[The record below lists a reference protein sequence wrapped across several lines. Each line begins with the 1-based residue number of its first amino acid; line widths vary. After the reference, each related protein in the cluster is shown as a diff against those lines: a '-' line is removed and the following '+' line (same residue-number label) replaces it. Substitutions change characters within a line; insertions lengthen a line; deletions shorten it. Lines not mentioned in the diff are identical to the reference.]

1 MMKRADDTHSETSHE
16 TTNSDSG
23 RGGSDEDINSNRGH
37 ALSDTG
43 KYLTA
48 SAAEICIFNSFN
60 KTSHIYPTVF
70 VWMSHIYPN
79 IYLHV

>member
-16 TTNSDSG
+16 TTTSDSG

-43 KYLTA
+43 
-48 SAAEICIFNSFN
+48 N
-60 KTSHIYPTVF
+60 TSLLSQLEKALNV
-70 VWMSHIYPN
+70 
-79 IYLHV
+79 